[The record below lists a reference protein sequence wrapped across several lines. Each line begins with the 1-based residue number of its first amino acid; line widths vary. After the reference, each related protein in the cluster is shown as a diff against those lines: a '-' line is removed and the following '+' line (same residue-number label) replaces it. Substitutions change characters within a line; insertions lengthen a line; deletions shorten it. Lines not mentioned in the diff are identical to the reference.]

1 MSHTSIHEA
10 SRSRAGSLLRV
21 LAVYLLALAVGGAV
35 ALATAGRG
43 VLESAALADVAATLV
58 VFLGSRWYDNTS
70 LYDAYWS
77 VAPPFLLLW
86 FVVHPGGAGVELP
99 SGGNALRLLLLGVPL
114 LAWAVRLTWN
124 WARGWHGLHEEDWR
138 YADFRRLGGLYWPL
152 SLFGLHLFPT
162 AQVFLGMVPA
172 AWAAREAS
180 PPGALA
186 WLGAAVVTGAVVLQG
201 VADEQLR
208 RFVARGERG
217 AVLREGLWARSRHP
231 NYLGEIGVWLGV
243 LLAGLDAGA
252 PGWAAAGFVA
262 ITAMFVFV
270 SIPLM
275 ERRQLAKRPGYQR
288 VVDEVPMLLPRLG

>member
-10 SRSRAGSLLRV
+10 SRSRTGSLLRV
-21 LAVYLLALAVGGAV
+21 LAVYLLALAAGGAV
-35 ALATAGRG
+35 AVATAGWG

-86 FVVHPGGAGVELP
+86 FLVHPGGAGVELP
-99 SGGNALRLLLLGVPL
+99 SGGNTLRLLLLGGPL
-114 LAWAVRLTWN
+114 LAWALRLTWN

-138 YADFRRLGGLYWPL
+138 YADFRRLGWLYWPL

-162 AQVFLGMVPA
+162 VQVFLGMVPA

-208 RFVARGERG
+208 RFVARGEKG

-252 PGWAAAGFVA
+252 PPWPAAGFVA

-288 VVDEVPMLLPRLG
+288 VVDEVPMLLPRL